1 MNHENYTNTTMIK
14 STTPS
19 EDFFV
24 RRIRVAKLFGHFT
37 YDLDF
42 AHNEQGQASRLAL
55 LYGDNGSGKT
65 TLLRLLFHLLSPVDN
80 RGHKTVIART
90 KFESFEVHLADGTKI
105 LATRQQNRV
114 AGDLELRIE
123 RGGRRLETLPLKV
136 GKDGSVK
143 MKGTPDEA
151 LVTKFL
157 HRLAQLNVEILFMR
171 DNRRLTS
178 NLDPEQQADEAE
190 NLVRGEF
197 LVEMTREHL
206 VRGIPP
212 GRDTSLVQA
221 VENVTT
227 FFRQQA
233 LAASSKGETNTNR
246 IYDEIIKHLVLPGR
260 RSPAFSNSK
269 FQEYL
274 AKLEALAERNQA
286 FVRVELAAPLL
297 AKDMIGSLRK
307 AKPDA
312 RPALLNVLA
321 PYIDSVQARL
331 DSLEGIRRTIFQF
344 TDSLNSFIGNGKQVV
359 FSLGSGLAI
368 LGYDGD
374 ALSPQALSSGEK
386 QLLTMFCHIVCVRG
400 RTAIFIIDE
409 PELSLNV
416 KWQRRL
422 VQSLLDCAEG
432 ASVQFI
438 MASHS
443 MELLARHR
451 SHVVQLVDQ
460 ACHEKAS

>member
-1 MNHENYTNTTMIK
+1 LQG
-14 STTPS
+14 
-19 EDFFV
+19 
-24 RRIRVAKLFGHFT
+24 RI
-37 YDLDF
+37 
-42 AHNEQGQASRLAL
+42 
-55 LYGDNGSGKT
+55 
-65 TLLRLLFHLLSPVDN
+65 
-80 RGHKTVIART
+80 
-90 KFESFEVHLADGTKI
+90 
-105 LATRQQNRV
+105 
-114 AGDLELRIE
+114 AGDVELRID
-123 RGGRRLETLPLKV
+123 RGGKRIKTLALKLS
-136 GKDGSVK
+136 KDGAVK

-157 HRLAQLNVEILFMR
+157 QHLATLNVEILFMR
-171 DNRRLTS
+171 DNRKLTS
-178 NLDPEQQADEAE
+178 NLDPEQQADDAE
-190 NLVRGEF
+190 NLIRGEF
-197 LVEMTREHL
+197 LMEMTREH
-206 VRGIPP
+206 VMRGIAP

-227 FFRQQA
+227 FFRQHA
-233 LAASSKGETNTNR
+233 LTASSEGETNTNR
-246 IYDEIIKHLVLPGR
+246 IYDQIIKGLVFPGK
-260 RSPAFSNSK
+260 RSPKFSNEK

-274 AKLEALAERNQA
+274 EKLETLAERNQK
-286 FVRVELAAPLL
+286 FVKVALASNLM

-307 AKPDA
+307 AKDDA

-331 DSLEGIRRTIFQF
+331 DALEGIRHKIFQF

-359 FSLGSGLAI
+359 FSLGSGLEI

-386 QLLTMFCHIVCVRG
+386 QLLTMFCHIVCVSD

-432 ASVQFI
+432 AAVQFI

-443 MELLARHR
+443 VELLARHR
-451 SHVVQLVDQ
+451 NHVVQLIDQ
-460 ACHEKAS
+460 ECHEKRR

>member
-1 MNHENYTNTTMIK
+1 MTKQSIA
-14 STTPS
+14 PV
-19 EDFFV
+19 DFFV
-24 RRIRVAKLFGHFT
+24 KRIKATKLFGHFT

-42 AHNEQGQASRLAL
+42 ACKEEGSANRLAL

-65 TLLRLLFHLLSPVDN
+65 TLLKLLFHLLSPVDN
-80 RGHKTVIART
+80 RGHKTVIAQT
-90 KFESFEVHLADGTKI
+90 KFETFEVQLANGTTI
-105 LATRQQNRV
+105 LAQRQPNRLG
-114 AGDLELRIE
+114 GDVELRIE
-123 RGGRRLETLPLKV
+123 RAGKRIQTLPLKV

-151 LVTKFL
+151 LLMKFL
-157 HRLAQLNVEILFMR
+157 HQLAELKVEILFMR

-178 NLDPEQQADEAE
+178 NLDPEQRAGDAE

-197 LVEMTREHL
+197 LVEMTAEH
-206 VRGIPP
+206 VTRGFQPS
-212 GRDTSLVQA
+212 RDTSLIQA
-221 VENVTT
+221 VENVNT

-233 LAASSKGETNTNR
+233 LTAASKGETNTNR
-246 IYDEIIKHLVLPGR
+246 IYDEIIKHLVLPGKR
-260 RSPAFSNSK
+260 PHDFSDVK
-269 FQEYL
+269 FREYL
-274 AKLEALAERNQA
+274 VKFEALSERNQS
-286 FVRVELAAPLL
+286 FVKVELASPLM

-307 AKPDA
+307 AKADA

-331 DSLEGIRRTIFQF
+331 EALEGIRRTIYQF

-359 FSLGSGLAI
+359 FSLGSGLSI

-374 ALSPQALSSGEK
+374 ALSPQALSSGER

-451 SHVVQLVDQ
+451 DHVVQLVDK
-460 ACHEKAS
+460 AKHEHAS